1 MLLLWPKVSCQ
12 IIDEVESQVRIVTI
26 GEETSWQEKWNV
38 PGTKSDQ
45 NSTNRAKVSRS
56 EAFPARIVFSEQ
68 HFAEIY
74 RRKFASRNQAP
85 DGHGELPQFSFAFH
99 PLNSQFRLRSIKLKM
114 NLNHFL
120 DVTHNVKQ
128 TFWLRRDRNVC
139 LCLFPL
145 HTFPFIW
152 LNFRS
157 FDWSNSWNCQ
167 SN

>member
-1 MLLLWPKVSCQ
+1 MSSFLQQRYSAIVLSLLFQINSSLRASGHPCSCCDQ
-12 IIDEVESQVRIVTI
+12 KCLVKIIDEVESQVRIVTI
-26 GEETSWQEKWNV
+26 GEETSWQEKWNA

-74 RRKFASRNQAP
+74 RRKFASPNQAP

-128 TFWLRRDRNVC
+128 TF
-139 LCLFPL
+139 
-145 HTFPFIW
+145 
-152 LNFRS
+152 
-157 FDWSNSWNCQ
+157 
-167 SN
+167 